1 MTDPLTP
8 PLHSLEAEQAVLG
21 GVMLDALRFDD
32 AADVLVGDDFYR
44 ADHRTIWCALCALQT
59 DRQPLDVLTVSEW
72 LQARGELDAGGL
84 QYLATMAR
92 DTPSAANVSAY
103 AQIVRDRSVRRQML
117 AAAQRIG
124 TLAAEASD
132 TPAALGEAQAML
144 LALSET
150 SAAATRGPVLAREAL
165 RSYIEELDARH
176 ERGGAIAGEATGLED
191 LDRAVNGLEPGR
203 LYVVAGRPAM
213 GKSVLGLQIAASFAV
228 RGLSTLVFS
237 AEMPTAECLGRLV
250 SSLGQIDHGRVQS
263 ARLEDADWGRLTT
276 ACVRLSEAA
285 LAFDDSES
293 LTITE
298 LRARARRHKRQHG
311 LALVVVDHLGLLRG
325 EGRTENRTQEVGT
338 ISRGLKRMAKE
349 LHIPVIALC
358 QLNRGLEAR
367 ADKRPLMADLR
378 ESGDIE
384 QDADVVAMLYRDE
397 VYNPGSPDKGCA
409 ELLLR
414 KVRGGIPQMIPLRFD
429 GCYQRFRPLSGR
441 LPSHE
446 APDDFDPTP
455 RNGRGFR
462 GSRGFAG

>member
-1 MTDPLTP
+1 MTALLIP
-8 PLHSLEAEQAVLG
+8 PHSLEAEQAVLG
-21 GVMLDALRFDD
+21 GVMLDAERFDD
-32 AADVLVGDDFYR
+32 AADVLVADDFYR
-44 ADHRTIWCALCALQT
+44 ADHRAIWCALCALQT

-72 LQARGELDAGGL
+72 LQARGEVDAGGL

-92 DTPSAANVSAY
+92 DTPSAANVGAY
-103 AQIVRDRSVRRQML
+103 AQLVRDRSVRRQML

-150 SAAATRGPVLAREAL
+150 STTRGPVLAREAL
-165 RSYIEELDARH
+165 RSYIEELDSRH
-176 ERGGAIAGEATGLED
+176 ERGGAIAGESIGLED

-203 LYVVAGRPAM
+203 LYVIAGRPAM

-228 RGLSTLVFS
+228 RGLSTLVFT
-237 AEMPTAECLGRLV
+237 AEMPTSECLGRLV

-285 LAFDDSES
+285 LAFDESES

-358 QLNRGLEAR
+358 QLNRGLEQR
-367 ADKRPLMADLR
+367 ADRRPMMADLR

-397 VYNPGSPDKGCA
+397 VYQPASADKGCA
-409 ELLLR
+409 EILLR
-414 KVRGGIPQMIPLRFD
+414 KVRGGVPQMIPARFD
-429 GCYQRFRPLSGR
+429 GALQQFRPLSGA
-441 LPSHE
+441 LPSQMR
-446 APDDFDPTP
+446 DDDDETP
-455 RNGRGFR
+455 PPRRIYAKRGF
-462 GSRGFAG
+462 GG

>member
-1 MTDPLTP
+1 MTALLIP
-8 PLHSLEAEQAVLG
+8 PHSLEAEQAVLG
-21 GVMLDALRFDD
+21 GVMLDAVRFDD
-32 AADVLVGDDFYR
+32 AADVLVADDFYR
-44 ADHRTIWCALCALQT
+44 ADHRAIWCALCALQT

-72 LQARGELDAGGL
+72 LQARGEVDAGGL

-92 DTPSAANVSAY
+92 DTPSAANVGAY
-103 AQIVRDRSVRRQML
+103 AQLVRDRSVRRQML

-150 SAAATRGPVLAREAL
+150 STTRGPVLAREAL
-165 RSYIEELDARH
+165 RPYIEELDARH
-176 ERGGAIAGEATGLED
+176 ERGGAIAGESIGLED

-203 LYVVAGRPAM
+203 LYVIAGRPAM

-228 RGLSTLVFS
+228 RGLSTLVFT
-237 AEMPTAECLGRLV
+237 AEMPTSECLGRLV

-285 LAFDDSES
+285 LAFDESES

-367 ADKRPLMADLR
+367 ADKRPLMSDLR

-397 VYNPGSPDKGCA
+397 IYHPDSPDKGCA

-429 GCYQRFRPLSGR
+429 GCYQQFRTLAGR

-446 APDDFDPTP
+446 APDDVDPP
-455 RNGRGFR
+455 SRNGRGFR
-462 GSRGFAG
+462 GSRGFGG